1 MRRGRVGVVVL
12 VAMLVGALLAGSSA
26 DAARPAAAGVRGRAL
41 QVRLVGQR
49 PPLRV
54 AARHGHGRKA
64 GGGETV
70 ASARAEI
77 PYLNRRVE
85 SEKEPAIT
93 WDIPKAD
100 NLPVSTKKQGLV
112 RSWQGLNHFDNRFSD
127 GGNQFSSEPPDQG
140 LCVGNG
146 YVMETV
152 NSVIQV
158 YTEHGRPLIKGN
170 SAVPGSGPVGI
181 STNQFYGYPPT
192 FDRTNLVFGPNMFD
206 VSCYY
211 DQATGRWFHL
221 SDVLEQKSA
230 TGDYT
235 GKGSLD
241 LAVSKTSNPLG
252 GWRIYRIKTQND
264 GTGGTPDHTCDLG
277 PCFADYPH
285 IGADA
290 NGIYLTTN
298 EYSFYGSDYN
308 GAQLYALS
316 KADLEAGSGSPTS
329 VVFENLTVPSL
340 GQKAFT
346 LRGVQ
351 SRPGSFI
358 SAKGG
363 VQYFLSSTAG
373 DGSETGNTTG
383 GSDRVVVWAL
393 RNTSSLDSSSPDPVL
408 EQTVVKTLPYVLP
421 PHALQRDRGPLP
433 LLRCVNQGVNCYGDP
448 APFKQQGPYPLDAG
462 DTRVMAAYL
471 DHGTLWGTLDTS
483 LKGHGGSEWTDTN
496 DYAPDPINERAG
508 VLYFAITP
516 DWSGGL
522 NAKVAS
528 QGYLAAA
535 NANLTYPSI
544 AMGSGGT
551 GFIGMTLV
559 GPNMHPSAAYAKVG
573 LHQAPSVV
581 RVAAKG
587 VGADDGFTGLWV
599 GGFRPRWGDYGYAV
613 PGRGGSVWFAAEY
626 IAQRCS
632 YQAYLA
638 DTTCGNTRSFFA
650 NWSTRVTQL
659 RS

>member
-1 MRRGRVGVVVL
+1 M
-12 VAMLVGALLAGSSA
+12 
-26 DAARPAAAGVRGRAL
+26 VR
-41 QVRLVGQR
+41 QR
-49 PPLRV
+49 PPLRALAKGQV
-54 AARHGHGRKA
+54 ARKA

-70 ASARAEI
+70 RSARAEI
-77 PYLNRRVE
+77 PFLNRRPE
-85 SEKEPAIT
+85 GGNEPALT
-93 WDIPKAD
+93 WDIPQAR
-100 NLPVSTKKQGLV
+100 NLPVSNNKHDLV
-112 RSWQGLNHFDNRFSD
+112 RSWEGSNHFDNRFSD
-127 GGNQFSSEPPDQG
+127 NGNQFSSEPPDQG

-152 NSVIQV
+152 NSVVQV
-158 YTEHGRPLIKGN
+158 YTEHGRPLIQGN

-181 STNQFYGYPPT
+181 STNQFYGYPST
-192 FDRTNLVFGPNMFD
+192 FDRTNNVFGPSLFD

-221 SDVLEQKSA
+221 TDVLEQDPS
-230 TGDYT
+230 TGNYT
-235 GKGSLD
+235 GNGSVD

-252 GWRIYRIKTQND
+252 GYFIYSINTTND
-264 GTGGTPDHTCDLG
+264 GSGGTPNHHCDLG

-290 NGIYLTTN
+290 NGIYITTN
-298 EYSFYGSDYN
+298 EYSFFGSDYN
-308 GAQLYALS
+308 GSQIYALS
-316 KADLEAGSGSPTS
+316 KAGLEAGGAQTAMYFP
-329 VVFENLTVPSL
+329 NLRVPSL

-351 SRPGSFI
+351 SRPGSFV

-383 GSDRVVVWAL
+383 GSDKIVVWAL
-393 RNTSSLDSSSPDPVL
+393 RNTSSLDTSSPAPVL
-408 EQTVVKTLPYVLP
+408 EQTVVQSLPYVLP

-433 LLRCVNQGVNCYGDP
+433 LLRCVNQGVSCYGAP
-448 APFKQQGPYPLDAG
+448 APFKQEGPYPLDAG

-483 LKGHGGSEWTDTN
+483 LKGHGGSDWTAAN
-496 DYAPDPINERAG
+496 NYAPTPINEKAG

-516 DWSGGL
+516 DWGGGL
-522 NAKVAS
+522 HANVAR
-528 QGYLAAA
+528 QGYLGAR
-535 NANLTYPSI
+535 NANLAYPSV
-544 AMGSGGT
+544 AMGSHGE
-551 GFIGMTLV
+551 GFIGVTIV
-559 GPNMHPSAAYAKVG
+559 GTSMHPSAAYVEVG
-573 LHQAPSVV
+573 LHKAPSVI

-587 VGADDGFTGLWV
+587 RGPDDGFTGLWV
-599 GGFRPRWGDYGYAV
+599 GGNRPRWGDYGYAA

-626 IAQRCS
+626 IAQRCN
-632 YQAYLA
+632 YHTFLN
-638 DTTCGNTRSFFA
+638 DTSCGNTRSFFA